1 MNIVVL
7 IPCFNEA
14 LTITSVIN
22 DFKKEL
28 PNSRIIVFDNS
39 STDATKALALS
50 SGAEVV
56 PVIRKGKANVVRE
69 MFKRVK
75 ADIYVLVDGDGTYSA
90 KDVHELIKPIQSGE
104 IDMVVGRR
112 TPVTDAAMKTVN
124 KIGNILFS
132 RFLNFCFHAQLQDV
146 LSGYRAF
153 NREFVRRVP
162 IITYEFEIEIEM
174 TLQAFSKGLGI
185 VEVPVSYKERPS
197 NSYSKLK
204 PFRDG
209 YLLLLTIVILFRD
222 LKPLRFFG
230 IGAIAVWIVAALYG
244 SWVYYLPR
252 AANLFDTIF
261 LTSLAILGWL
271 FLLIGFS
278 VHTINRR
285 FDDLTAILDRNLLHK
300 ETD

>member
-1 MNIVVL
+1 MNIVIL

-14 LTITSVIN
+14 LTIVNVIN

-28 PNSRIIVFDNS
+28 PDSRIIVFDNA
-39 STDATKALALS
+39 STDETKSLAS
-50 SGAEVV
+50 GAGAEVV
-56 PVIRKGKANVVRE
+56 QVKRKGKANVVRE
-69 MFKRVK
+69 MFKMVK

-90 KDVHELIKPIQSGE
+90 NDVHELIKPIQTNE
-104 IDMVVGRR
+104 ADMAVGWRK
-112 TPVTDAAMKTVN
+112 PVSESAMKTVN

-132 RFLNFCFHAQLQDV
+132 KFLNICFHAQLQDV
-146 LSGYRAF
+146 LSGYRVF
-153 NREFVRRVP
+153 NRDFVKRVP
-162 IITYEFEIEIEM
+162 VITYEFEIEIEI
-174 TLQAFSKGLGI
+174 TLQAFSKGLRI

-222 LKPLRFFG
+222 LRPLMFFS
-230 IGAIAVWIVAALYG
+230 IGAITIWVVAIIYG
-244 SWVYYLPR
+244 LWVFYDPR
-252 AANLFDTIF
+252 MANLFDAIL

-285 FDDLTAILDRNLLHK
+285 FDDLTAILERNLLHK